1 MEMGKKY
8 NRKRKFE
15 MKGFSNSFVS
25 KVGFCLLAL
34 WACSFASV
42 EAQKLTADVSKACA
56 GEAIVL
62 TASGFSG
69 DVPAVNFYVK
79 LGSTTKAL
87 GAAYYKNGTATFVYD
102 MPSQSVTFYAE
113 SQGTK
118 VKTSDITVSL
128 NSDCP
133 NMCHQSSSGDYINGT
148 DFDVLPINSSSAVNY
163 KPAES
168 APIESHFSEYDVKF
182 SINNCSDGRAITND
196 VSSYLGFVPKANS
209 SQYSNYYWV
218 NDKNFTG
225 VSCAPFTFEFSM
237 IDGYGNP
244 IWDEKYYRLAMKA
257 YIVKRKGCN
266 DCSSAQFKLETDVGS
281 QDNFYGNADNMEIVM
296 YEDATDKQIGKPF
309 VINRSFGEINVS
321 SLLCD
326 DDNAEKLIRLEIHFY
341 GRFHLRNKNLNAKVK
356 LLPRFQ
362 QMGCMKVA
370 IDYVSAEMMSVCM
383 DRSSA
388 CIGENVT
395 VVAAGFPYNSNYVW
409 EYKDGSSWKQLNVEG
424 FDMKGSKFREVSIPV
439 EAVGKRQYRVYD
451 SNTIGSSSEYIEFSI
466 TGKNCEPLQPSE
478 IKGNDYFCVPGG
490 SKFSLAP
497 VDPNPDVTYA
507 WSLTDPNGKTYFTDK
522 FKYDDFGDLDKDSR
536 GSEVTLNLKRE
547 IPDGVY
553 TLTVQPQKKVYYT
566 DGSFEIKEAGEPIS
580 KTIKVFKNA
589 SPKVSLICDGCDGL
603 SETDKELC
611 PTDNSQIVEAT
622 TLIDPNSP
630 YYGNYVFSWTGATA
644 KKDPTGAIV
653 DVVTSEVCTGKKT
666 NLKVG
671 VTVSVRI
678 DGTDYCPSSDANTY
692 RIKPVEGPQITCI
705 SQTRT
710 EELAATECKKTV
722 AFSFPPFTAGCTT
735 HPTISVDLNFSPS
748 DGSAEIT
755 KSISKKLL
763 QTDIASFLSQKENK
777 VSLPAG
783 TGTITYKVTD
793 DCGNSDVCT
802 QKIEVKDV
810 TPPDVDC
817 SKITNYSVKLSEVG
831 SDNCQASTGVIT
843 KFPTIKAPVL
853 TDAADPCKSTK
864 ITGVYEGRTKVQ
876 SHAQELPY
884 ETPAYRRA
892 NYSKS
897 IDLNDDYEM
906 GYTFILWSFTD
917 ASGNTSYC
925 TQMVEVIDDMIP
937 NVVCPDYSS
946 ISDVD
951 NQEGECG
958 LSVKGLLAWLESHN
972 YAWPSAKDVCSGNGA
987 QLTEKLYYGETGKT
1001 LSFIPATDYEKIIF
1015 LVDTEYQLV
1024 WRFYK
1029 SSADDYVDK
1038 DVFAECPITFSVK
1051 DTETPKFDC
1060 SSLSLVHVTANRF
1073 KPKDKPYEYL
1083 EYASYNDVKKGQNT
1097 YEGTLKVAFD
1107 EEMVKMLTSDVAK
1120 DNCTSELKVTAV
1132 LEGPDEKG
1140 KNRTLTIKSTDDLK
1154 AVLYGIG
1161 VTTITFTFTDDSGN
1175 EVTCSQYI
1183 SVTSGTT
1190 PIPNCIKPQVEVYA
1204 DENCRATYTL
1214 KASDIPTAQFP
1225 VDIMG
1230 FYFNFRYAAIN
1241 GLHFGAENGP
1251 SATGDVCQDIAM
1263 FFPDNIVDLNGKYP
1277 YKSYQKN
1284 SGPGAGPGFPGMP
1297 GAPGTIE
1304 VIDLTPDVFCDWTG
1318 DLDAHKNDNKWENFL
1333 QPAAG
1338 PGGGVQNAGSILD
1351 PANTYT
1357 TVENFMGY
1365 PYKIDLL
1372 DSLGMVVAT
1381 VKNPY
1386 KDDDV
1391 VPTRRIVPR
1400 RFGSDGNKVEGDPQ
1414 CVDQS
1419 ITCGESPVKVK
1430 NHFKSSDLVFKNLTE
1445 GIYTMVFY
1453 FEDKPDGEQTATCTR
1468 TITVFDTIPPSVTC
1482 GDWGATR
1489 TLVANADCVV
1499 PTSEVDIIKKP
1510 TPDDVLAED
1519 NCATSEE
1526 MTVAVLR
1533 EFEDGSLFLG
1543 DAALT
1548 TPLPI
1553 GQTRIYYNIWD
1564 GSYMSKPAVCTQT
1577 FIVEDKTGPVFD
1589 CSTLVDIVAYAD
1601 ATCKA
1606 PYTNVQANGLKI
1618 PYAKQ
1623 DRCTPNPTATKKGI
1637 AGVPTRS
1644 DGKGL
1649 KEAYELKDSP
1659 IIITWT
1665 FEDGAGNKT
1674 VCDQKVIIAD
1684 TVAPIFDCSTIEDK
1698 SYFLEYEECTA
1709 AKEKILAILGN
1720 YSAEDNCS
1728 GTIPGVP
1735 YLWDEVSN
1743 DTVALPVAFESN
1755 KNYRIIWKFTD
1766 DSLNVTTCLQNL
1778 SIKDNIPPK
1787 LGDVCPD
1794 DVTVDAETVCSVDFD
1809 KLNLPKAEELAI
1821 LDPCDGKLV
1830 PELEIRISLP
1840 GDKIEAVYGLENAK
1854 EASYPVGKH
1863 LALWIYSDAAGNKDT
1878 CKQSITVVDKI
1889 KPILADCDDAYDKKY
1904 SFTVDADNCE
1914 YDPVNVKKLLV
1925 QPKAYDACDSYLSG
1939 NVDEEG
1945 NPLLSIDPIVERYTV
1960 DTTTNPFSYTLYADG
1975 INKLWDED
1983 NFLKGAHLLKWI
1995 FTDKSGNSAT
2005 CEKFIYIIDA
2015 TGPSFDCNDIN
2026 PDTLRPEAKEGFC
2039 EVEFADLKRDVLDKL
2054 AYKAYDACAGDSI
2067 PGVLTLNGSMEL
2079 PDNYTMQSGVT
2090 YKLLWL
2096 FQDEDGN
2103 KKTCPQW
2110 ILPSHNNKVDFDC
2123 STLKPI
2129 SFKANPGECEASS
2142 DSVRA
2147 NITAPAAQDAC
2158 SDYMIVAKPLFIS
2171 GQDTSY
2177 IDLETRSFPV
2187 GDTTIHWMFVSIWNI
2202 KDTLWCEQQVSVL
2215 GNKEFDINCEE
2226 VAPTVKDTIVDCG
2239 PSDHVLAKIS
2249 TPKVPDPCADP
2260 NSPYYW
2266 RYGVGTRSDSTAANP
2281 ISVTAPY
2288 PLGNTTI
2295 EWIFTDFTGNVS
2307 DTCHQLVN
2315 VRTEENIVVDCDSLK
2330 KDTIKSSYEVPDGV
2344 CTVKAS
2350 DLTDID
2356 PANFVIPNAKHP
2368 CLDTVEIQVEVRR
2381 KGGKT
2386 WSDDYVVGVNWIEWV
2401 FTDPTHTTINDV
2413 LICEQPIQVGK
2424 DNATLFDCKVIEPI
2438 RIELDETSCT
2448 IDAAQLDLKKGI
2460 PEAYDA
2466 CGDYAGEL
2474 IEPVLTRT
2482 SGKTMEDPFGV
2493 GFDTI
2498 VWSYHYRSI
2507 DDYVVCEQPIHV
2519 LDSKEPIFDCSL
2531 LKDTTMASE
2540 PEKCY
2545 LPGKN
2550 IKEMLNELREAHFAT
2565 DACVDTIKIKGEYNA
2580 DEIPDVLK
2588 VGDTITIHWTFQNED
2603 YNLAKK
2609 ECYQRVTVIG
2619 DMAPIFDCDSLPL
2632 DTFETYECDTLLT
2645 SDAIKTPYAK
2655 DACTGDSV
2663 EGVGVRLDGG
2673 ELYGKYPAGVVTQI
2687 RWTFKSKFSTK
2698 DTSCVQ
2704 DIVVLTKKEPI
2715 FDCTTLDTIRV
2726 ASNPGECYVDS
2737 SVVAEKLT
2745 DHFAKDACTGKDIKG
2760 VPSYNDGP
2768 LPERYNVGDTT
2779 LIKWTFIDSSLT
2791 VTPKICYQAVLVTG
2805 DQKPIFDCKSL
2816 ESEPI
2821 LIEGCDTT
2829 LSEQTIKT
2837 PYAKDACT
2845 NDSVPGVGSRL
2856 DGGELYG
2863 VYPVGTT
2870 TIRWIFTSPFSTA
2883 KDTCDQDLTIL
2894 TKKEVVFD
2902 CDALLG
2908 DTVTV
2913 NVAEGEC
2920 KAEAVLPVQI
2930 AQHPCPDQSGVTKIK
2945 GVPSYNGEN
2954 LTPNADSTEWRV
2966 TLPTGVWNIVWTFTD
2981 TTKTMVNPVKSCE
2994 QPVRIGDVNSI
3005 PVNCDNYPDTLI
3017 KLPPMDCEIT
3027 WSEIGFEQPEVVDL
3041 CSNKTVVP
3049 ELTRASGRTMEESF
3063 VVGFD
3068 TISWSY
3074 SFSGQNVVC
3083 KQVIHVLDSVAP
3095 IFDCSTLEN
3104 IDLYAKEGT
3113 CEVSSEELV
3122 EALGTHVANDYCTEA
3137 EVPGVAYV
3145 DGVTVDKVTAK
3156 VGDTVKVHWVF
3167 VDTLLNAVAKECDQ
3181 FVFVYGQNRPIF
3193 DCESLEDT
3201 ILYLGVDECELD
3213 GTKLNLNI
3221 PLAKDSCTGTPVP
3234 GVPSRQDGEEMTAI
3248 YKKGVTVVD
3257 WLFKSPFSNATRTC
3271 SQNIVVKD
3279 TLPPTPDCTVLKDTV
3294 KVRITSESVSA
3305 NSVTAEE
3312 AAAAGLLAPSVDDVC
3327 DGTIVAVGHR
3337 DDGNSMDAPYILK
3350 TKTKVTWVFTDASG
3364 NSDSCSQI
3372 VVVEDWV
3379 VDDLNCPKDLNQG
3392 IQCVENLPAAYS
3404 TYEEF
3409 KLGGGSFSNEDK
3421 MVEGSFK
3428 VLEDEIP
3435 ADEHCDFYV
3444 TRIYQVTDVRKND
3457 IQCRQKI
3464 HVVDKVAPSLSAYPA
3479 DVKLACTDEIPV
3491 AAALTAEDDCIPT
3504 PVDVKFSETS
3514 SRGTDPNS
3522 CDYYNYTITRVWT
3535 ATDRC
3540 DNETLHRQYVSI
3552 VDTLAPEFTFPK
3564 DWKDTV
3570 LSIYN
3575 KGCTFGVP
3583 DFTVEVRSIV
3593 SDNCTDV
3600 TNIKVTQDP
3609 AAGSLIKSSTSVKV
3623 TVADMCGNEAS
3634 LYKYVLVPGAGTIV
3648 DLTAYDTA
3656 LCADDAKPL
3665 TLWSQEVR
3673 LAVGS
3678 ILVEDWDGSYTS
3690 IPTAFVYDCYLD
3702 SISPKSLVYSNNP
3715 NTYLNLYTSAAV
3727 GSAAKA
3733 DSIKNA
3739 RINLRKQTQSGHYYF
3754 VAMDTLTLCSDTA
3767 NSYLEIRERPR
3778 ITMNSGALDV
3788 CEYNGVDSV
3797 TLNRYVRC
3805 IDDKGGVI
3813 TEEGWLLGDAV
3824 YKYGDSIYINQ
3835 DSASFV
3841 YYAENE
3847 CGRSTSLD
3855 TYYDFCIG
3863 DSIPRTHKDT
3873 MKLLGADSIYYE
3885 LFKHDDYKVRD
3896 SILVDVYDR
3905 LRSDEIFV
3913 TVNEKDH
3920 STVWVGDE
3928 VKLSLHSNYG
3938 RLLCQWYAV
3947 RGKFDRRFYYGEGNE
3962 EFKFNDY
3969 DDVEDNMVYESY
3981 IHNGKHSITRSPRDT
3996 TSYYV
4001 VLSNEV
4007 CPSIAGNVA
4016 TVNVNGKL
4024 PTAFTPYTVD
4034 GMNDVFMQSYPVK
4047 IFNRYG
4053 QLIFEGT
4060 DGWRG
4065 TTDGGIADPGVYFY
4079 ECAMRDGTVMKGSI
4093 EVVLLK

>member
-1 MEMGKKY
+1 
-8 NRKRKFE
+8 
-15 MKGFSNSFVS
+15 MKEFSNFYRG
-25 KVGFCLLAL
+25 KVAVWLLAF

-42 EAQKLTADVSKACA
+42 EAQRLEADVTKACD

-62 TASGFSG
+62 TATGYGSEV
-69 DVPAVNFYVK
+69 DAVDFYASVGGRAAK
-79 LGSTTKAL
+79 VVGS
-87 GAAYYKNGTATFVYD
+87 AYYKGGSATAVYD
-102 MPSQSVTFYAE
+102 MTDESVVFYAQ
-113 SQGTK
+113 SQGANK
-118 VKTSDITVSL
+118 IKTNNFTVSV
-128 NSDCP
+128 NTDCP
-133 NMCHQSSSGDYINGT
+133 NKCHQSSIGDYINGT
-148 DFDVLPINSSSAVNY
+148 DFNLVPSSST
-163 KPAES
+163 
-168 APIESHFSEYDVKF
+168 PISTSIGNANIEAHFGDYDVQFKM
-182 SINNCSDGRAITND
+182 NGNCGSPVITND
-196 VSSYLGFVPKANS
+196 VADYLKFLPKGND
-209 SQYSNYYWV
+209 SQHSNYYWV
-218 NDKNFTG
+218 SGNNFTG
-225 VSCAPFTFEFSM
+225 INCAPFSFNFHMT
-237 IDGYGNP
+237 DAARNP
-244 IWDEKYYRLAMKA
+244 IWDRKYYRLAMKV
-257 YIVKRKGCN
+257 YIVKQPGCG
-266 DCSSAQFKLETDVGS
+266 DCKDAQFKLETGSGS
-281 QDNFYGNADNMEIVM
+281 QGNFAQNADHMDIIVV
-296 YEDATDKQIGKPF
+296 DDKNDKELKRFSVKESFSNVNIGNF
-309 VINRSFGEINVS
+309 
-321 SLLCD
+321 LCSNTYSD
-326 DDNAEKLIRLEIHFY
+326 MLIRLDIHSY
-341 GRFHLRNKNLNAKVK
+341 GKFDIEHKNPNVWLD
-356 LLPRFQ
+356 LSPRFQ

-370 IDYVSAEMMSVCM
+370 VDYVSAEIM
-383 DRSSA
+383 SSA
-388 CIGENVT
+388 CVGENVT

-409 EYKDGSSWKQLNVEG
+409 EYWDGSSWKQLNVDG
-424 FDMKGSKFREVSIPV
+424 WDFKGEDRREVSIPV
-439 EAVGKRQYRVYD
+439 QTIGKQRYRVYD
-451 SNTIGSSSEYIEFSI
+451 SKTVGGSSEYIEFTI
-466 TGKNCEPLQPSE
+466 TGKNCEPLQPTDIDGDE
-478 IKGNDYFCVPGG
+478 YFCVPGTQEY
-490 SKFSLAP
+490 SVSP
-497 VDPNPDVTYA
+497 VDANPDVKYS
-507 WSLTDPNGKTYFTDK
+507 WELTDPNGKTYFTDK
-522 FKYDDFGDLDKDSR
+522 FKYEDLGEIVTDAR
-536 GSEVTLNLKRE
+536 GSVVKLTLNRD
-547 IPDGVY
+547 IPDGKYV
-553 TLTVQPQKKVYYT
+553 LKVQPVKRVYFTNGTWEEKK
-566 DGSFEIKEAGEPIS
+566 AGEAITKEVKIFKTAEPKIS
-580 KTIKVFKNA
+580 LNCA
-589 SPKVSLICDGCDGL
+589 DCDGL
-603 SETDKELC
+603 SEISKELC
-611 PTDNSQIVEAT
+611 PTDKQQTVTVT
-622 TLIDPNSP
+622 TKIDPNSP
-630 YYGNYVFSWTGATA
+630 YCGKYVYEWAGAVSTTPA
-644 KKDPTGAIV
+644 GPNATV
-653 DVVTSEVCTGKKT
+653 DFITPAVCAGTQK
-666 NLKVG
+666 NHKVG
-671 VTVSVRI
+671 VKVSVEV
-678 DGTDYCPSSDANTY
+678 DGDLRCPTSDANSY
-692 RIKPVEGPQITCI
+692 KIKDVEKPKIQCSTP
-705 SQTRT
+705 TRT
-710 EELAATECKKTV
+710 EELSETECKKSIT
-722 AFSFPPFTAGCTT
+722 FSFPSFTSGCTT
-735 HPTISVDLNFSPS
+735 SPS
-748 DGSAEIT
+748 IKVELSFTPNDGSATIT
-755 KSISKKLL
+755 KTITKEHIA
-763 QTDIASFLSQKENK
+763 QADIASFLNQSANK

-783 TGTITYKVTD
+783 KGTIKYTVTD
-793 DCGNSDVCT
+793 DCDYSDVCT
-802 QKIEVKDV
+802 QTIEVKDV
-810 TPPDVDC
+810 TPPNVDC
-817 SKITNYSVKLSEVG
+817 SKIKAYTVNLS
-831 SDNCQASTGVIT
+831 DLNATNCQAITG
-843 KFPTIKAPVL
+843 
-853 TDAADPCKSTK
+853 KSTK
-864 ITGVYEGRTKVQ
+864 LPTIVAPELEDKNDPCGKTIITGVYEGRSTAQ
-876 SHAQELPY
+876 SKDDEPAH
-884 ETPAYRRA
+884 ETEADRLA
-892 NYSKS
+892 GYSKDY
-897 IDLNDDYEM
+897 DLNDDPYSM

-925 TQMVEVIDDMIP
+925 TQKITVIDDLKP
-937 NVVCPDYSS
+937 NVVCPNYTEVTD
-946 ISDVD
+946 ID
-951 NQEGECG
+951 NMPGECG
-958 LSVKGLLAWLESHN
+958 LSVKGILSWMAAHN
-972 YAWPSAKDVCSGNGA
+972 YKEPSAKDVCSGKNANLKA
-987 QLTEKLYYGETGKT
+987 QLLYGEVGGE
-1001 LSFIPATDYEKIIF
+1001 LAVIPTSDYDKIIF
-1015 LVDTEYQLV
+1015 FVGKSYEMV

-1029 SSADDYVDK
+1029 SGKNDYVDK
-1038 DVFAECPITFSVK
+1038 TVYSDCSITFEVK
-1051 DTETPKFDC
+1051 DTEAPTFDC
-1060 SSLSLVHVTANRF
+1060 SSLDIVRVTANRY

-1083 EYASYNDVKKGQNT
+1083 EYASKNDVKKGPND
-1097 YEGTLKVAFD
+1097 YEGTLKDAFSD
-1107 EEMVKMLTSDVAK
+1107 GRIKMLTADMAQ
-1120 DNCTSELKVTAV
+1120 DNCSDALTVTAV
-1132 LEGPDEKG
+1132 LEGPDDKG
-1140 KNRTLTIKSTDDLK
+1140 KNRTLTIKKTADLED
-1154 AVLYGIG
+1154 VLFGVG
-1161 VTTITFTFTDDSGN
+1161 VTTITFTFKDVSGN
-1175 EVTCSQYI
+1175 ETTCNQYI
-1183 SVTSGTT
+1183 MVTSGTT
-1190 PIPNCIKPQVEVYA
+1190 PIPNCTQDEVTVYA
-1204 DENCRATYTL
+1204 DEDCKATYQL
-1214 KASDIPTAQFP
+1214 KTTEVPTASFP
-1225 VDIMG
+1225 VDMEG
-1230 FYFNFRYAAIN
+1230 FYFEFRYGAVA
-1241 GLHFGAENGP
+1241 GLHVGQANGP
-1251 SATGDVCQDIAM
+1251 SGTGDVCQDMAE
-1263 FFPDNIVDLNGKYP
+1263 FYPDIENLKDLGGTYK
-1277 YKSYQKN
+1277 YKSYNKKLN
-1284 SGPGAGPGFPGMP
+1284 PGPG
-1297 GAPGTIE
+1297 GAIE
-1304 VIDLTPDVFCDWTG
+1304 VIDLNSQTICDWTA
-1318 DLDAHKNDNKWENFL
+1318 DLPSHEADNKWENFL
-1333 QPAAG
+1333 IPSATG
-1338 PGGGVQNAGSILD
+1338 EVPNGREKILV
-1351 PANTYT
+1351 PSNTYT
-1357 TVENFMGY
+1357 TIEQYTGY
-1365 PYKIDLL
+1365 PYKID
-1372 DSLGMVVAT
+1372 VVNEEGVVVKT
-1381 VKNPY
+1381 VLNQY
-1386 KDDDV
+1386 DASSDII
-1391 VPTRRIVPR
+1391 PTRRIVPR
-1400 RFGSDGNKVEGDPQ
+1400 RYGGDSKLVDGDPA
-1414 CVDQS
+1414 CVNIS
-1419 ITCGESPVKVK
+1419 ITCGEKPVKVM
-1430 NHFKSSDLVFKNLTE
+1430 NNFKASDLKFTGLTK
-1445 GIYTMVFY
+1445 GTYTMTFY
-1453 FEDKPDGEQTATCTR
+1453 FEDTKNGLQTATCTR
-1468 TITVFDTIPPSVTC
+1468 IINVVDNIPPTVTC
-1482 GDWGATR
+1482 GDWELTKN
-1489 TLVANADCVV
+1489 LVANGDCVV
-1499 PTSEVDIIKKP
+1499 PASDVEEIKMPTVD
-1510 TPDDVLAED
+1510 DLFAED
-1519 NCATSEE
+1519 NCTPTENLTIAVSRDHEESESFS
-1526 MTVAVLR
+1526 A
-1533 EFEDGSLFLG
+1533 GSS
-1543 DAALT
+1543 ALT
-1548 TPLPI
+1548 DPLQM
-1553 GQTRIYYNIWD
+1553 GTTHIYYTVIDESGN
-1564 GSYMSKPAVCTQT
+1564 SATCTQT
-1577 FIVEDKTGPVFD
+1577 FIVEDKTGPEFE
-1589 CSTLVDIVAYAD
+1589 CSKLATITAYAGD
-1601 ATCKA
+1601 ACKA
-1606 PYTNVQANGLKI
+1606 IYKNIKGIRI

-1623 DRCTPNPTATKKGI
+1623 DHCSPSLGATSKGI

-1644 DGKGL
+1644 DGKAL
-1649 KEAYELKDSP
+1649 KDAYEMANSP
-1659 IIITWT
+1659 ITITWT
-1665 FEDGAGNKT
+1665 FSDSLGNT
-1674 VCDQKVIIAD
+1674 TSCPQIVNVVD
-1684 TVAPIFDCSTIEDK
+1684 TVAPKFDCSKIEDK
-1698 SYFLEYEECTA
+1698 EYFAEYDECQVLKEDVLATLGSYTA
-1709 AKEKILAILGN
+1709 T
-1720 YSAEDNCS
+1720 DNCS
-1728 GTIPGVP
+1728 GDVPGVP
-1735 YLWDEVSN
+1735 FLRNEEGED
-1743 DTVALPVAFESN
+1743 VALPDKFDTSKE
-1755 KNYRIIWKFTD
+1755 YLIIWKFTD
-1766 DSLNVTTCLQNL
+1766 ESGNVSTCQQNL
-1778 SIKDNIPPK
+1778 SIKDIIPPK
-1787 LGDVCPD
+1787 LGNVCPA
-1794 DVTVDAETVCSVDFD
+1794 DVVVDATEETGCSVPFD
-1809 KLNLPKAEELAI
+1809 HLNLPAPESI
-1821 LDPCDGKLV
+1821 SITDQCDGEII
-1830 PELEIRISLP
+1830 PELEIRITLP
-1840 GDKIEAVYGLENAK
+1840 KGKIEVVYGLEEAQA
-1854 EASYPVGKH
+1854 ASYPVGTH
-1863 LALWIYSDAAGNKDT
+1863 TALWIYKDKAIPANSDT
-1878 CKQSITVVDKI
+1878 CIQMITILDKI
-1889 KPILADCDDAYDKKY
+1889 KPILADCDDAYNKRY
-1904 SFTVDADNCE
+1904 SFTVDANNCE
-1914 YDPVNVKKLLV
+1914 YDPAKVNGILV
-1925 QPKAYDACDSYLSG
+1925 HPKAYDQCDSELSG
-1939 NVDEEG
+1939 DIDDQG
-1945 NPLLSIDPIVERYTV
+1945 NPLLSIDPVIERYSV
-1960 DTTTNPFSYTLYADG
+1960 DTTTNPFTYTLYADG
-1975 INKLWDED
+1975 IKKQWDED
-1983 NFLKGAHLLKWI
+1983 NFLKGAHMLRWI
-1995 FTDKSGNSAT
+1995 FKDKSGNTET

-2015 TGPSFDCNDIN
+2015 TGPFFDCDNIN
-2026 PDTLRPEAKEGFC
+2026 PDTLRPEAEKGKC
-2039 EVEFADLKRDVLDKL
+2039 EVEFAFLKKNVLDTL
-2054 AYKAYDACAGDSI
+2054 SYKAYDACADELI
-2067 PGVLTLNGSMEL
+2067 PGVLTLNGTMEL
-2079 PDNYTMQSGVT
+2079 PDEYTMKVGIT

-2103 KKTCPQW
+2103 KTTCPQW
-2110 ILPSHNNKVDFDC
+2110 ILPSHTNPVDFDC

-2129 SFKANPGECEASS
+2129 AFEAQKGECEAPT
-2142 DSVRA
+2142 DSVQKY
-2147 NITAPAAQDAC
+2147 ISTPTAIDAC
-2158 SDYMIVAKPLFIS
+2158 SDYEIVAKPFFVS
-2171 GQDTSY
+2171 GADTVS
-2177 IDLETRSFPV
+2177 IDLETQKFAT
-2187 GDTTIHWMFVSIWNI
+2187 GDTTIHWMFLSIWNI
-2202 KDTLWCEQQVSVL
+2202 HDTLWCTQPVSVL
-2215 GNKEFDINCEE
+2215 GKKEFDINCEE

-2315 VRTEENIVVDCDSLK
+2315 VRTEENIVVDCNSLK

-2545 LPGKN
+2545 LPGKD
-2550 IKEMLNELREAHFAT
+2550 IKEMLNELKEAYFAT

-2588 VGDTITIHWTFQNED
+2588 VGDTITIHWTFQNGD

-2609 ECYQRVTVIG
+2609 ECDQRVTVIG
-2619 DMAPIFDCDSLPL
+2619 DMAPIFDCESLPL

-2645 SDAIKTPYAK
+2645 SDAIKTPYAT
-2655 DACTGDSV
+2655 DACTGDLV

-2704 DIVVLTKKEPI
+2704 DIVVLTTKEPI
-2715 FDCTTLDTIRV
+2715 FDCSTLDTIRV
-2726 ASNPGECYVDS
+2726 ASNPGECFADS
-2737 SVVAEKLT
+2737 SVVMKQLT
-2745 DHFAKDACTGKDIKG
+2745 DHYAKDACTGKEIKG

-2894 TKKEVVFD
+2894 TKKEIVFD
-2902 CDALLG
+2902 CDALLE

-2981 TTKTMVNPVKSCE
+2981 TTKTMVNPVKSCD
-2994 QPVRIGDVNSI
+2994 QPVRIGDVNQM
-3005 PVNCDNYPDTLI
+3005 PVNCENYPDTLI
-3017 KLPPMDCEIT
+3017 KLPPTDCEIT
-3027 WSEIGFEQPEVVDL
+3027 WSEIGFKQPEVVDL
-3041 CSNKTVVP
+3041 CSNKTIEP
-3049 ELTRASGRTMEESF
+3049 ELTRWSGRTMEETF
-3063 VVGFD
+3063 TVGLD
-3068 TISWSY
+3068 TIYWAY

-3083 KQVIHVLDSVAP
+3083 KQAIHVLDSMAP
-3095 IFDCSTLEN
+3095 IFDCSTLED
-3104 IDLYAKEGT
+3104 ISLYAKEGT

-3122 EALGTHVANDYCTEA
+3122 EALGSHVAKDSCTEA
-3137 EVPGVAYV
+3137 EIPGVAYV
-3145 DGVTVDKVTAK
+3145 NDVTVDKVTAK

-3167 VDTLLNAVAKECDQ
+3167 IDTMLNAVAKECDQ

-3193 DCESLEDT
+3193 DCESLADT
-3201 ILYLGVDECELD
+3201 ILYLGLDECELD
-3213 GTKLNLNI
+3213 GAKLSLNI
-3221 PLAKDSCTGTPVP
+3221 PVAKDSCTGTPVP
-3234 GVPSRQDGEEMTAI
+3234 GVPSRQDGEAMTAV

-3257 WLFKSPFSNATRTC
+3257 WLFQSPFSNATRTC
-3271 SQNIVVKD
+3271 SQNVVVKD
-3279 TLPPTPDCTVLKDTV
+3279 ILPPTIDCTVLKDTV
-3294 KVRITSESVSA
+3294 KVRITSESISE

-3312 AAAAGLLAPSVDDVC
+3312 AAAAGLVAPSVEDKC

-3337 DDGNSMDAPYILK
+3337 DDGMSMDDPYILK
-3350 TKTKVTWVFTDASG
+3350 TKTKVTWVYTDASG

-3379 VDDLNCPKDLNQG
+3379 VDDLNCPSDLTQG
-3392 IQCVENLPAAYS
+3392 IQCVENLPAAYA

-3409 KLGGGSFSNEDK
+3409 KLGGGSFSNESK

-3435 ADEHCDFYV
+3435 TDQHCDFNV
-3444 TRIYQVTDVRKND
+3444 VRTYQVTDVRKNE
-3457 IQCRQKI
+3457 IQCKQKI
-3464 HVVDKVAPSLSAYPA
+3464 HVVDNVAPTLSDKPA
-3479 DVKLACTDEIPV
+3479 DMKLSCTDEIPV
-3491 AAALTAEDDCIPT
+3491 ALTITAEDDCLPT
-3504 PVDVKFSETS
+3504 AVDVKFSES
-3514 SRGTDPNS
+3514 STRGTDPNS

-3540 DNETLHRQYVSI
+3540 DNESLHRQYLVV

-3593 SDNCTDV
+3593 SDNCTDI
-3600 TNIKVTQDP
+3600 TNITVTQEP

-3623 TVADMCGNEAS
+3623 TVADMCGNTAS

-3648 DLTAYDTA
+3648 DLTAFDTA
-3656 LCADDAKPL
+3656 LCADDNKPL

-3702 SISPKSLVYSNNP
+3702 SISPNSLVYSNNP
-3715 NTYLNLYTSAAV
+3715 NTYLNRYTSAAL

-3733 DSIKNA
+3733 DSLKNA

-3778 ITMNSGALDV
+3778 ITMNSGKLNV

-3797 TLNRYVRC
+3797 TLNSFVRC
-3805 IDDKGGVI
+3805 VDDKGGVI
-3813 TEEGWLLGDAV
+3813 TEEGWLLGNSV
-3824 YKYGDSIYINQ
+3824 YKYHDSIYIQQ
-3835 DSASFV
+3835 DSASFI

-3847 CGRSTSLD
+3847 CGRSTSID

-3913 TVNEKDH
+3913 TVNEKEQ

-3928 VKLSLHSNYG
+3928 VKLTLHSNYG

-3947 RGKFDRRFYYGEGNE
+3947 RGKFDRRFYFGEGNE

-3969 DDVEDNMVYESY
+3969 DDAEDNMVYESY
-3981 IHNGKHSITRSPRDT
+3981 IHDGKHSITRTPRDT

-4053 QLIFEGT
+4053 QLIYEGL

-4065 TTDGGIADPGVYFY
+4065 TTDGGLADPGVYFY